1 MLNVSYQAVF
11 FKCLFSSLRL
21 VINFALIHIKQFYIL
36 FHISHLKVQNN
47 FSFPSRIMK
56 LQLLKKDKLQH
67 HCFLR

>member
-1 MLNVSYQAVF
+1 MLNVWYQAVF

-21 VINFALIHIKQFYIL
+21 VINIKQFYIL